1 MQGLVTRNTGS
12 RYDVRTYEGK
22 TFTCT
27 LSNAYRLREIR
38 TTNPVAIGDIVTLS
52 FLNDATAIITAIAPR
67 RNYII
72 RRSTNLSKEAHI
84 LAANIDRAL
93 LLANLNHPPT
103 TTIFIDRF
111 LATATAYNIPVIL
124 AFNKSDRYTASERT
138 ESLRL
143 IELYGSIGYPSHLIS
158 TYSGEGMD
166 DLRTDLTEGLTLLS
180 GHSGVGKTSLINYL
194 VPHAKLPVGEFSE
207 HHHRGTHTTT
217 ISLVVPY
224 FQGTYL
230 IDSPGIKG
238 FATIDI
244 GSQEVTHYFPDLFR
258 IAQECRFDNCTHRH
272 EPGCA
277 VLEALHDGR
286 IYPSRY
292 KSYLNIFEDVL
303 HPNRYRPPH

>member
-1 MQGLVTRNTGS
+1 
-12 RYDVRTYEGK
+12 
-22 TFTCT
+22 
-27 LSNAYRLREIR
+27 
-38 TTNPVAIGDIVTLS
+38 VAIGDIVTLS
-52 FLNDATAIITAIAPR
+52 FLNDATALITAIAPR

-93 LLANLNHPPT
+93 LLANLSHPPT

-124 AFNKSDRYTASERT
+124 AFNKSDRYTANERT

-143 IELYGSIGYPSHLIS
+143 IELYGSIGYPSRLIS
-158 TYSGEGMD
+158 TYNGEGIEELSA
-166 DLRTDLTEGLTLLS
+166 DLVKGLTLLS

-194 VPHAKLPVGEFSE
+194 VPDAKLPVGELSE
-207 HHHRGTHTTT
+207 RHHRGTHTTT
-217 ISLVVPY
+217 ASLVIPY
-224 FQGTYL
+224 LQDAYL

-244 GSQEVTHYFPDLFR
+244 GHQEVTHYFPDLFH

-292 KSYLNIFEDVL
+292 KSYLNIFEDAL
-303 HPNRYRPPH
+303 HPSRYRPPY

>member
-1 MQGLVTRNTGS
+1 
-12 RYDVRTYEGK
+12 
-22 TFTCT
+22 
-27 LSNAYRLREIR
+27 
-38 TTNPVAIGDIVTLS
+38 VTLS
-52 FLNDATAIITAIAPR
+52 FPDDATALITAIAPR

-111 LATATAYNIPVIL
+111 LATATAYHIPVIL
-124 AFNKSDRYTASERT
+124 AFNKADRYTDNERI
-138 ESLRL
+138 ECQRL
-143 IELYGSIGYPSHLIS
+143 IELYGSIGYPSRLIS
-158 TYSGEGMD
+158 TYSGEGIEA
-166 DLRTDLTEGLTLLS
+166 LKTDLSEGLTLLS

-194 VPHAKLPVGEFSE
+194 VPEARLPVGEFSE
-207 HHHRGTHTTT
+207 RHHRGTHTTT
-217 ISLVVPY
+217 SSLVISY
-224 FQGTYL
+224 RHDAYL

-244 GSQEVTHYFPDLFR
+244 SHQEVTHYFPDLFHV
-258 IAQECRFDNCTHRH
+258 AKGCRFDNCTHRH
-272 EPGCA
+272 EPECA

-292 KSYLNIFEDVL
+292 KSYLNILEDAL
-303 HPNRYRPPH
+303 HPDRYRPPH